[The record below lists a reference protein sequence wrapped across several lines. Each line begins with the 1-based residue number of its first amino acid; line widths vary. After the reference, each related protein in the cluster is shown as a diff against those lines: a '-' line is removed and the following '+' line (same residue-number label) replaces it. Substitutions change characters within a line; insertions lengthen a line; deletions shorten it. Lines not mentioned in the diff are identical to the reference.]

1 MRWDFPTSAFCPH
14 DVSWSVCDMTHV
26 HAAAVR
32 CRDPFVH
39 NAMRTMGI
47 LFGTESAFTP
57 GQKYGVISAELRSK
71 VLRLGTKR
79 QGTCPNMR
87 NCFSAATLIPLHRLT

>member
-1 MRWDFPTSAFCPH
+1 
-14 DVSWSVCDMTHV
+14 MTHA

-32 CRDPFVH
+32 CRDPLVQ
-39 NAMRTMGI
+39 NAMRNMEI
-47 LFGTESAFTP
+47 LFGTESAVTP
-57 GQKYGVISAELRSK
+57 GQKSGVISAELRSK

-87 NCFSAATLIPLHRLT
+87 NFFSAAIVIPLHRLT